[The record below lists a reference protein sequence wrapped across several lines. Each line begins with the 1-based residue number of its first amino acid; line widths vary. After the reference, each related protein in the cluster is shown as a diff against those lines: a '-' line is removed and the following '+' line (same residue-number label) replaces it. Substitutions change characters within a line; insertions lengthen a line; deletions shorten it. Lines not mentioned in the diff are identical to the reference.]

1 MTQSKVLRMGALNF
15 KWSLRES
22 KRPWREWIEELRGYK
37 LEHGH
42 VNVPLKYE
50 RNVPLGSFV
59 NNQRS
64 EYRRYVKNKND
75 GGGDGK
81 NGNGSMTEERIKE
94 LEDLG
99 FMWSV
104 RDGRTPWSVRLE
116 ELREYKKK

>member
-1 MTQSKVLRMGALNF
+1 MTQSKMMRLNGLDF

-22 KRPWREWIEELRGYK
+22 KRPWIEWLEELRGNK

-42 VNVPLKYE
+42 CNVPLKYG

-64 EYRRYVKNKND
+64 EYRRYNNNKD
-75 GGGDGK
+75 GGDGK
-81 NGNGSMTEERIKE
+81 NGPSSMTEERIKE
-94 LEDLG
+94 LEDIG

-104 RDGRTPWSVRLE
+104 RDGRTPWNVWLE
-116 ELREYKKK
+116 ELRQYKKR